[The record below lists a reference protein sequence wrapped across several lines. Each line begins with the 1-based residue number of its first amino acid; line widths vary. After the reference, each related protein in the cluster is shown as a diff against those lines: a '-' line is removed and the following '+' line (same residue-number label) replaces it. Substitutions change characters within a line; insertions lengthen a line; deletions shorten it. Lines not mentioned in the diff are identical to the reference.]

1 MTSCPRVLSIQS
13 IGMYSSPS
21 KQRARQSTLRWW
33 TTGLLPMTTMLFLIN
48 DTFTNEDKHAEYI
61 SAHSDSDSVPE
72 KQISELS
79 SASHWWPCRKLSR
92 PPQDWRGLSS
102 SFQVHTK
109 KNNFHNF
116 WKRNSTEQFDTNFG
130 KMGQKT
136 LGLFPKSRFC
146 ILCKFTT
153 AKKKVGR
160 AKWFK
165 LQIGSEWAKESV
177 EKEVYL

>member
-1 MTSCPRVLSIQS
+1 MTMQKTQQT
-13 IGMYSSPS
+13 SS
-21 KQRARQSTLRWW
+21 
-33 TTGLLPMTTMLFLIN
+33 GLEGPIKF
-48 DTFTNEDKHAEYI
+48 
-61 SAHSDSDSVPE
+61 
-72 KQISELS
+72 LS
-79 SASHWWPCRKLSR
+79 SAY
-92 PPQDWRGLSS
+92 
-102 SFQVHTK
+102 K